1 MNLVQ
6 AMCDRKLFAPFFH
19 GPSWANWRIVLKATC
34 GMALDRQERAFF
46 STIAE
51 RDPPTKP
58 VRELWA
64 IAGRRAGKDSIA
76 SMICA
81 HRASVPNYRPHIRP
95 GEVPLVQC
103 LAVDKTQATIV
114 KGYARAYF
122 DKIPL
127 LASLKTK
134 KEQREGFLL
143 SNGVELAVR
152 ASNFR
157 VVRGRA
163 VPCCVFD
170 EVSFWSSEDS
180 ASPDTET

>member
-6 AMCDRKLFAPFFH
+6 SMCDRKLFAPFFH
-19 GPSWANWRIVLKATC
+19 GPSWANWKIVLKATC

-51 RDPPTKP
+51 RDPPRKP

-81 HRASVPNYRPHIRP
+81 HRASVPNYRPHVRP

-103 LAVDKTQATIV
+103 
-114 KGYARAYF
+114 AR
-122 DKIPL
+122 L
-127 LASLKTK
+127 L
-134 KEQREGFLL
+134 R
-143 SNGVELAVR
+143 
-152 ASNFR
+152 
-157 VVRGRA
+157 
-163 VPCCVFD
+163 
-170 EVSFWSSEDS
+170 
-180 ASPDTET
+180 